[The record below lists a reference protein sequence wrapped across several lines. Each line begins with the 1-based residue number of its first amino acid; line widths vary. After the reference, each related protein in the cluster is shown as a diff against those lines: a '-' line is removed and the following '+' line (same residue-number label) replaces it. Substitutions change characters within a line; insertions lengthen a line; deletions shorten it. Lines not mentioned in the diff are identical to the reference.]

1 MVKKFTAYLLTF
13 AAALMLFGSPSLEG
27 RERGSNPLK
36 LTSISIIDRNG
47 MNETIQTEER
57 LQQYAK
63 QDFLKPQP
71 YQKVLRTYSRNN
83 KGEVLSL
90 ITSYYPNGQIKQYME
105 LINKGAYGPYWE
117 WHEGGQPKLYA
128 FIIGGM
134 GDLGPSSEKTW
145 LFDGTA
151 KSWNEEGRLVC
162 EIPYN
167 KGVIN
172 GTSKYYHSKGYLQKS
187 VPLSDGKI
195 HGLVEKFGPKGEV
208 VESISYVEG
217 KRAGKTTILYPGGLK
232 AAEEEYKDGLLLTG
246 DYFSQ
251 AGEKIASV
259 RDLEGKQAVFEEG
272 RLVEVREIR
281 DGIPSGE
288 VLQYDNEGVLFI
300 RYRTKDGLKHGEE
313 IEYYP
318 ARKGKELRPRISLAW
333 YKGKIQGV
341 VKTWYE
347 NGRQESQREMSD
359 NRKNGVLT
367 AWYEDGSLMLIEEYD
382 LDLLKKGSYFKIGD
396 KTPVSFVR
404 DGQGIATFFDSHGSY
419 LRKIHYNQG
428 RPKE

>member
-1 MVKKFTAYLLTF
+1 MIKNMRIPVLTLI
-13 AAALMLFGSPSLEG
+13 AALFIVCWTPLEG
-27 RERGSNPLK
+27 KEKSGTPVK
-36 LTSISIIDRNG
+36 LSSISIIDRNG

-57 LQQYAK
+57 LKQYAN

-71 YQKVLRTYSRNN
+71 YQKVLRTYSRNS
-83 KGEVLSL
+83 KGEALSI

-151 KSWNEEGRLVC
+151 RAWNEEGRLVC
-162 EIPYN
+162 EIPYV
-167 KGVIN
+167 KGVIT
-172 GTSKYYHSKGYLQKS
+172 GTSKYYHPKGYLQKC
-187 VPLSDGKI
+187 VPVSDGKI
-195 HGLVEKFGPKGEV
+195 NGLIERFGPKGEV
-208 VESISYVEG
+208 IESISYRDGKREG
-217 KRAGKTTILYPGGLK
+217 KTSIRYANGDK

-246 DYFSQ
+246 NYFNQS
-251 AGEKIASV
+251 GELIASV
-259 RDLEGKQAVFEEG
+259 RDSEGKQAVFEEG
-272 RLVEVREIR
+272 RHIELREIKE
-281 DGIPSGE
+281 GISEGE
-288 VLQYDNEGVLFI
+288 VLQYDAEGTLYI
-300 RYRTKDGLKHGEE
+300 RYITKDGFKHGEE

-318 ARKGKELRPRISLAW
+318 ARKGKEPRPRLSVGW
-333 YKGKIQGV
+333 YQGKIQGI

-359 NRKNGVLT
+359 NKKNGLLT
-367 AWYEDGSLMLIEEYD
+367 AWYEDGSVMLIEEYD
-382 LDLLKKGSYFKIGD
+382 LDLLKKGSYFKKGD
-396 KTPVSFVR
+396 KTPVSFIR

-419 LRKIHYNQG
+419 LKKIHYNQG